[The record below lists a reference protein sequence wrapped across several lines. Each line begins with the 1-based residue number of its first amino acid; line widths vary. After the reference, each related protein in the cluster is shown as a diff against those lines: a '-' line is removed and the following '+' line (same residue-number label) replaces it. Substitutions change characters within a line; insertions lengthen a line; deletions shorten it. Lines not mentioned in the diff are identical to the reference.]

1 MSQVERAII
10 MAAGK
15 GTRMKPITNK
25 VPKPLVKVNGKAM
38 IEGVIE
44 KLHEQ
49 GIQEIYVVVG
59 YLKEQFNYL
68 KEKYNDVHLID
79 NPYFDT
85 CNNISSLYVAREH
98 LKNVIIKLLITVK
111 FLKRILTFLDITVST
126 KKKSIMNGC

>member
-1 MSQVERAII
+1 

-68 KEKYNDVHLID
+68 KEKYNELI
-79 NPYFDT
+79 NSEEII
-85 CNNISSLYVAREH
+85 NK
-98 LKNVIIKLLITVK
+98 LKEEQQKIESKMKIIGKKLHDLRVEASE